1 MLGLPLFFLTV
12 PSVFLM
18 SSKSRTILQ
27 TGAHL
32 GNCGTWTA
40 PTVSPPAV
48 SPPPTVN
55 RPSHHPSDANMV
67 ALIMGGRG
75 TACGTVA
82 GQVWVA
88 VGGPPQ
94 PFGGPLDLGGHRP
107 EPQGLEK
114 SHSHGCVRERTT
126 CSKMAPTP
134 LTLWFFRDRKRNQ
147 QACFLPDTGQVQQKG
162 LQQNTLADMVRKTSQ
177 SRPIETKK
185 EMLPARKGGALQSHV
200 DPTFGQEEGLTFYAS
215 KC

>member
-147 QACFLPDTGQVQQKG
+147 QACFLPDTGQVQQK
-162 LQQNTLADMVRKTSQ
+162 
-177 SRPIETKK
+177 